1 MRVSNLHL
9 IQWENIIFDFSDVT
23 NIRTDTAKG
32 AAAKKLSGRNKLSL
46 VLAADS
52 SESPYEKSSV
62 SHEDRVEDSTKL
74 NHENKN
80 ENDDSEEGLNSID
93 SYTDNYIE
101 IETVS
106 AISNIVQSEGKTKK
120 IKTITLG
127 QKKKEELQTKKLSM
141 RKISDDGD
149 ITSRICENAR
159 NVLQIPLGSRD
170 RDVLYDIRKETVTE
184 NERISPKMDDNF

>member
-1 MRVSNLHL
+1 MRISNLHL
-9 IQWENIIFDFSDVT
+9 IQWENIILDFSDVT

-52 SESPYEKSSV
+52 SESTYEKSSV

-101 IETVS
+101 IESVS

-159 NVLQIPLGSRD
+159 NVLQIPVGSRD